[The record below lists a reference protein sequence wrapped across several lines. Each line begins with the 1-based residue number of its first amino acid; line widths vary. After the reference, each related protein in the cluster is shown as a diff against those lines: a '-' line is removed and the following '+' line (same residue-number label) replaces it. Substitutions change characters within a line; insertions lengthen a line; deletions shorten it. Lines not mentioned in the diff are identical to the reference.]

1 MAKLTTTNFESGE
14 VTDRAATNTK
24 FSAVQTAT
32 QTINEENV
40 RSEGIDKRQLAT
52 HAYSSGRM
60 EPIVHFD
67 VANNLNSGAIV
78 SSTYSGQ
85 NGSQEFEL
93 NGGAN
98 PDLVVD
104 FTGLPGGH
112 LAIASGDLIRIHYS
126 ICLSTQGDPQYFS
139 AGDFKVGGQKAGN
152 PADGIGLIIFPTWK
166 LTGGGTHQVLTNE
179 FDFMN
184 NYGPGAGQTFNN
196 SNARTESMSF
206 ISMEGA
212 FPGNQRTGT
221 SCERLVHGTWNHVAT
236 QAYTVYELRLYGRGP
251 IVYQGDRQLY
261 VPTWGSDRYQNDYMD
276 IPSSGTT
283 IDFAMSNGQLGIIV
297 MRGDS

>member
-1 MAKLTTTNFESGE
+1 MAKITTTNFEAGE

-40 RSEGIDKRQLAT
+40 RSEGIDKRQLAA
-52 HAYSSGRM
+52 HAHSSGRM

-78 SSTYSGQ
+78 PSTYPPQ

-93 NGGAN
+93 NGGVN
-98 PDLVVD
+98 PDLVID
-104 FTGLPGGH
+104 FTGLPPGH

-126 ICLSTQGDPQYFS
+126 IYLASQSDGNFFS
-139 AGDFKVGGQKAGN
+139 AGDEDAAKDGN
-152 PADGIGLIIFPTWK
+152 PADGIGLVVFPTWK
-166 LTGGGTHQVLTNE
+166 LTGGGAHQVLPNE
-179 FDFMN
+179 LDLMN

-196 SNARTESMSF
+196 TNARTESMSF
-206 ISMEGA
+206 ISMEGTH
-212 FPGNQRTGT
+212 PGGSRTGVA
-221 SCERLVHGTWNHVAT
+221 CERLVHGTWNHVAT
-236 QAYTVYELRLYGRGP
+236 QAYTVFELRLYGRGP
-251 IVYQGDRQLY
+251 MVYQGDRELY
-261 VPTWGSDRYQNDYMD
+261 APTWGADRYHPDYMR
-276 IPSSGTT
+276 IPWAGSTF
-283 IDFAMSNGQLGIIV
+283 DFTMSNGQLGIIV